1 LALAQAVH
9 EAYNHLHEKTVLGLV
24 GKGNN
29 GGDTLVALGHL
40 IEKGWTTV
48 AYIIG
53 NRSKDP
59 LVDRYNKLGGKI
71 VSISQ
76 DKGFNN
82 LHVLLRENEVVLDGL
97 LGTGIR
103 LPLRD
108 PFPKVLQ
115 IVKDTLAGLSSP
127 PKIVAVDCP
136 SGVDCDS
143 GDAAPDVI
151 KADLTICMAAVKQGL
166 LAFPAFEYLG
176 ELKVVGI
183 GLSKELKPWK
193 AIDRFVINQ
202 EFVQANLPVRP
213 FHAHKGTFGTALIV
227 GGSLNYS
234 GAVLLAGRAAFRSGA
249 GWVTLAV
256 PSPLHT
262 AFAGIFPEAT
272 WLHLPHEL
280 GVISEA
286 GAEIVL
292 NNLSRITAVLIG
304 PGFGLEDTT
313 RNFIDNLIVGM
324 ESTSKRKIEL
334 LQSPQRNNGVRI
346 NSLPPLVVDADGL
359 KLLSQLDDWPQRL
372 PPQTIL
378 TPHPGE
384 MTYLTGLQKDEIQ
397 ANRIDVAESFAKKW
411 GHTVVLKGAFTV
423 IAESGGKTGVIP
435 VATPALARAGTGDV
449 LAGIIVGLKAQGMD
463 AFTAAAS
470 GAWIHAQAGLKAAE
484 RLGSTAGVLAGDL
497 ITEIPGLL
505 PR

>member
-1 LALAQAVH
+1 
-9 EAYNHLHEKTVLGLV
+9 
-24 GKGNN
+24 
-29 GGDTLVALGHL
+29 LVALGHL
-40 IEKGWTTV
+40 IENGWTTT
-48 AYIIG
+48 AYIVG
-53 NRSKDP
+53 SRSKDP
-59 LVDRYNKLGGKI
+59 LVDRYNKLSGKI
-71 VSISQ
+71 VSISE
-76 DKGFNN
+76 DKGFKN
-82 LHVLLRENEVVLDGL
+82 LHVLLGENKVVLDGL

-115 IVKDTLAGLSSP
+115 FVKDTLEGLSSP
-127 PKIVAVDCP
+127 PKIIAVDCP

-166 LAFPAFEYLG
+166 LALPAFEYLG
-176 ELKVVGI
+176 VLKVVGI
-183 GLSKELKPWK
+183 GLSEELKPWK
-193 AIDRFVINQ
+193 AIDRFVVNQ
-202 EFVQANLPVRP
+202 EFVQANLPLRP
-213 FHAHKGTFGTALIV
+213 YHAHKGTFGTALIV

-234 GAVLLAGRAAFRSGA
+234 GAVLLAGKAAFRSGA

-256 PSPLHT
+256 PAPLHT

-272 WLHLPHEL
+272 WLHLPHEM
-280 GVISEA
+280 GVISES
-286 GAEIVL
+286 GVEIVL

-304 PGFGLEDTT
+304 PGFGIEDTT
-313 RNFIDNLIVGM
+313 RNFIGSLLFGM
-324 ESTSKRKIEL
+324 ESTSKGKIGL
-334 LQSPQRNNGVRI
+334 LPSHQRDNGVQI
-346 NSLPPLVVDADGL
+346 KSLSSLVIDADGL

-397 ANRIDVAESFAKKW
+397 ANRIDIAESFAKKW
-411 GHTVVLKGAFTV
+411 GHIVVLKGAFTV
-423 IAESGGKTGVIP
+423 IAEPGGKTGVIP

-449 LAGIIVGLKAQGMD
+449 LAGVIVGLRAQGMG
-463 AFTAAAS
+463 AFEAAAC

-497 ITEIPGLL
+497 IREIPGLL